1 VLAAS
6 DERGGPFILSPDMGA
21 QPGMRVK

>member
-6 DERGGPFILSPDMGA
+6 DERGGPFILSPDVGA
-21 QPGMRVK
+21 LAGMKVK